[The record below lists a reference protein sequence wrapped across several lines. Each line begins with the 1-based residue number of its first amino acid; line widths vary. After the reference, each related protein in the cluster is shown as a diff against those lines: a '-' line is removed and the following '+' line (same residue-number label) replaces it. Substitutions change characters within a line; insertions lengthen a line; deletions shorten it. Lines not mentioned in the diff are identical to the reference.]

1 MIEDLAA
8 GAVNIALQRARE
20 MADADLAQVTG
31 GLPVPPG
38 MFGG

>member
-20 MADADLAQVTG
+20 LAEADLARVTG